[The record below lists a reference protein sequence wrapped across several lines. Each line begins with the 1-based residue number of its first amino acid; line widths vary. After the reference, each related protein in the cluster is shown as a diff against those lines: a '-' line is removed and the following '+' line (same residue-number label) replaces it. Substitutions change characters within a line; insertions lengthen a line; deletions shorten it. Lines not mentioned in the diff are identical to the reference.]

1 MVVLAIAVITIIAV
15 QLVPIAVPLASAVG
29 ALVFFILY
37 RVKDKPHVLA
47 KFELSNQEKH
57 TLADSAKNYRW
68 ALDKTEELKRV
79 IKDEGLRYTQSG
91 RLNQRSYRAQDVQ
104 GAMDNANHM
113 IEKERPTYDYLIGL
127 PMERYKKARKHFA
140 RYWGCFIAFV
150 IWIGLILSQPR
161 AEMLDYHIYQTAE
174 AVSRV
179 TCWLSKD
186 KNNADRTTDAE
197 LNTDTKTDKNNNDR
211 QQADKPIPVK
221 PDITVWTAFFVWTIA
236 YLAVFIITMTYF
248 SRKNTKPKSITSPSS
263 R

>member
-1 MVVLAIAVITIIAV
+1 
-15 QLVPIAVPLASAVG
+15 
-29 ALVFFILY
+29 
-37 RVKDKPHVLA
+37 
-47 KFELSNQEKH
+47 
-57 TLADSAKNYRW
+57 
-68 ALDKTEELKRV
+68 
-79 IKDEGLRYTQSG
+79 
-91 RLNQRSYRAQDVQ
+91 
-104 GAMDNANHM
+104 
-113 IEKERPTYDYLIGL
+113 
-127 PMERYKKARKHFA
+127 MERYKKARKHFA